1 MPAYK
6 IISARSPYQ
15 VVINEPTQISTK
27 VELFI
32 WAIGTTEPT
41 IPTYIMS
48 ESIASVTQIETSY
61 NISPFILEYIDKY
74 KTFYDD
80 VNLIE
85 VYDNE
90 CCLFKYKTYYSTDG
104 ITYYKLD
111 DFEGV
116 GLNAFTRVEDGYNYN
131 IIVSNQYCLLADE
144 NIKVKWNTIIPFY
157 NFIIIEPTINYDFNY
172 YDDTN
177 TLINTFSYNPADI
190 TLLSVPLVFV
200 STTTS
205 VRLEILSNGSIL
217 IYTINTEQI
226 EECKYEPRQFWFVN
240 KLGGWQPYVF
250 FKASTDTIN
259 VKGSEYNLM
268 QREID
273 YDYRRGQSKP
283 FNINGSKT
291 MKVNTGWV
299 EESDF
304 DILQEMMLSD
314 TILYNENPMTVKSTS
329 LLKQT
334 YLKERNINYTIEF
347 EYANNLINT
356 IV

>member
-1 MPAYK
+1 MPTYK

-15 VVINEPTQISTK
+15 VVINEATQVSTK
-27 VELFI
+27 VELFL
-32 WAIGTTEPT
+32 WNKGTTEPT

-48 ESIASVTQIETSY
+48 EAIASVTQIETNY

-74 KTFYDD
+74 KTLYDD
-80 VNLIE
+80 ADLIE
-85 VYDNE
+85 ADNNE
-90 CCLFKYKTYYSTDG
+90 WCKFKYKRYYSTNG
-104 ITYYKLD
+104 TTYTYLD
-111 DFEGV
+111 ETTGV

-131 IIVSNQYCLLADE
+131 ILVDNSYCLLGDE
-144 NIKVKWNTIIPFY
+144 NIKVNWNNTIPFY
-157 NFIIIEPTINYDFNY
+157 NMVFIQTSKYYDFNY
-172 YDDTN
+172 YDSTN
-177 TLINTFSYNPADI
+177 TLINNYSVASADYYVF
-190 TLLSVPLVFV
+190 SVPLVFRD
-200 STTTS
+200 TTTS
-205 VRLEILSNGSIL
+205 VRLEILEDSTL
-217 IYTINTEQI
+217 IYTINTEEIQ
-226 EECKYEPRQFWFVN
+226 ECKYEPRQFWFVN

-291 MKVNTGWV
+291 MKVNSGWV
-299 EESDF
+299 EENNF
-304 DILQEMMLSD
+304 DVLQEMMLSD

-356 IV
+356 VV

>member
-1 MPAYK
+1 MPTYK

-15 VVINEPTQISTK
+15 VVINEATQISTK
-27 VELFI
+27 VELFL
-32 WAIGTTEPT
+32 WNKGTTQPT

-48 ESIASVTQIETSY
+48 EAIASVTQIETNY
-61 NISPFILEYIDKY
+61 NIAPFILEYIDKY
-74 KTFYDD
+74 KTLYDD
-80 VNLIE
+80 ADVIE
-85 VYDNE
+85 ADNNE
-90 CCLFKYKTYYSTDG
+90 WCIFQYKTYYSTDG
-104 ITYYKLD
+104 INYTLLD
-111 DFEGV
+111 TVDGV
-116 GLNAFTRVEDGYNYN
+116 GLNAFTRVEDGYNYD
-131 IIVSNQYCLLADE
+131 ILDSNAYCLLADN
-144 NIKVKWNTIIPFY
+144 NIKVNWNTIIPFY
-157 NFIIIEPTINYDFNY
+157 NLVVVSGNYDFNY

-177 TLINTFSYNPADI
+177 TNINTFSYSASNLS
-190 TLLSVPLVFV
+190 LLSVPLVFV
-200 STTTS
+200 DTTTS
-205 VRLEILSNGSIL
+205 VRLEIVSGDLL
-217 IYTINTEQI
+217 YTINTEEIQ
-226 EECKYEPRQFWFVN
+226 ECKYEPRQFWFVN

-356 IV
+356 VV